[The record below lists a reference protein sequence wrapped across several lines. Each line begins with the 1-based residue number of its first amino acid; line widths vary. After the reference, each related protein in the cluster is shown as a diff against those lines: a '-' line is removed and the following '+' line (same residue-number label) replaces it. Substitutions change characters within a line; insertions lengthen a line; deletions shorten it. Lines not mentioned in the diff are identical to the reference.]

1 MCVSFTCRRAQLPPR
16 PAAAVLSLRE
26 CRECAG
32 CAWCGVRGKQMD
44 EARDLKCADYGMH

>member
-1 MCVSFTCRRAQLPPR
+1 MCVSFTCRRAHLPPR
-16 PAAAVLSLRE
+16 PAVSRALAERK
-26 CRECAG
+26 ECAG